1 MKRMVLLFVLP
12 CLIGCSVD
20 RQVDKTEPKEIE
32 IKSKYTISVL
42 QGSSVQAY
50 HSNEIFEC
58 RHSNNVL
65 FIEAES
71 GEEITLVGCQVII
84 RETK

>member
-1 MKRMVLLFVLP
+1 MKRVVLLFVLL
-12 CLIGCSVD
+12 CLIGCSAD
-20 RQVDKTEPKEIE
+20 RQTD
-32 IKSKYTISVL
+32 SKYTISVL
-42 QGSSVQAY
+42 QGSFVQAY
-50 HSNEIFEC
+50 HSYHSNEILEC
-58 RHSNNVL
+58 KNSHTVL